1 VGVTDHFDDRSHSM
15 KMHRM
20 LTVGALAL
28 AAVATPTAAQAADQP
43 STQSD
48 QLPVAGIWPQ
58 LDGLP
63 ETVAPGVVAV
73 AKLLGVP
80 VVNPPAQS

>member
-1 VGVTDHFDDRSHSM
+1 MGVTDHFDDRSHSM

-28 AAVATPTAAQAADQP
+28 ASVATPTAAQAADQP
-43 STQSD
+43 SPQSD
-48 QLPVAGIWPQ
+48 QLPVMGVWPQ

-80 VVNPPAQS
+80 VV